1 MTPKS
6 YFNEVWMRADLF
18 GALHAYIANNAAAA
32 LDPAELLRAEWA
44 MRVSALDLY
53 VHEIVSQRLLE
64 TFQGARSTCSGY
76 LKIQISNDTL
86 MRIHA
91 NGKGNVSDAAFDLE
105 MRTRLS
111 RLTFQAPDDIAEG
124 IRMVS
129 SIELWN
135 EIAKHYGATG
145 ADIKTNAGVLKAEL
159 SQIVNRRHKIV
170 HEGDLQ
176 PSTPRVVWPITR
188 PDVDHVKTVIL
199 RIVNGIEAVA

>member
-1 MTPKS
+1 
-6 YFNEVWMRADLF
+6 
-18 GALHAYIANNAAAA
+18 
-32 LDPAELLRAEWA
+32 

-64 TFQGARSTCSGY
+64 TFQGARPTCSGY

-91 NGKGNVSDAAFDLE
+91 NGKGNVSDAACDLE

-111 RLTFQAPDDIAEG
+111 RVTFQAPDDIAEG

-129 SIELWN
+129 SIELWS
-135 EIAKHYGATG
+135 ESAKHYGATG

-159 SQIVNRRHKIV
+159 SQIVSRRHKIV

-176 PSTPRVVWPITR
+176 PSTPRVAWPITR
-188 PDVDHVKTVIL
+188 LDVKAKLPLRRRIGKTSWQANL
-199 RIVNGIEAVA
+199 PQMSSRSWRRSFR